1 MENSREI
8 GSLPSSRASM
18 ASTLPLFLPHT
29 RSGRTFFIASTMLG
43 AVAVVQ
49 LLVLAGYLLRSGITA
64 RPAAEIHFAESVG
77 TASIPLTAPTR
88 PQLAAPTPAP
98 IQVAPVEPVTV
109 TESAAIAR
117 PTPATVARN
126 QAGSGDLLEQARQL
140 RTHGDMNSA
149 LARLRE
155 AQVAEPD
162 NPQIVAEM
170 ALTYEAMQIPD
181 RAFEQWQRLYNQGEG
196 IGALYYLADSKLH
209 SAPTRQVNA
218 AVPTA
223 TNRDGQTAA
232 SEASILKLTDIHA
245 QDLTDPSV
253 EQKVSLKIVVKNR
266 PGTVIDPTKVR
277 ILTYFY
283 DLVDGK
289 DTVLTDAQ
297 TDFAWLTPAPV
308 NWANDKSEVLET
320 TYLRPKAAPAPVP
333 AKEPEAATRAGK
345 SHARRGK
352 GDAADVLAVSA
363 AGTPAPVRVY
373 RGYTVRLYYDR
384 QLQDAQADPITLLQ
398 QFPPPVTLPNE

>member
-1 MENSREI
+1 MW
-8 GSLPSSRASM
+8 LPLRASM
-18 ASTLPLFLPHT
+18 AFPSQIPFPPT
-29 RSGRTFFIASTMLG
+29 RSGRTFFIALTVLG
-43 AVAVVQ
+43 AGALLQ
-49 LLVLAGYLLRSGITA
+49 LLVLVGYLARSGISV
-64 RPAAEIHFAESVG
+64 RPAAEIHFAESLPAAGANAPG
-77 TASIPLTAPTR
+77 TTVRSQPL
-88 PQLAAPTPAP
+88 APTPAP
-98 IQVAPVEPVTV
+98 VQIAPGDPAAV
-109 TESAAIAR
+109 TESTVMAR
-117 PTPATVARN
+117 PTPAATRY

-140 RTHGDMNSA
+140 RTRGDMNSA

-162 NPQIVAEM
+162 NPQIIAEM
-170 ALTYEAMQIPD
+170 ALTYEAMQITD

-209 SAPTRQVNA
+209 SAPAHPASAVSPA
-218 AVPTA
+218 ATGGTGATA
-223 TNRDGQTAA
+223 ND
-232 SEASILKLTDIHA
+232 SVVLKLTDIHA

-297 TDFAWLTPAPV
+297 TDFAWLTTAPV

-320 TYLRPKAAPAPVP
+320 TYTRPKVPPVSAPPKEADPAPRGGKGRIRRRKGE
-333 AKEPEAATRAGK
+333 AEGTEAATGK
-345 SHARRGK
+345 
-352 GDAADVLAVSA
+352 
-363 AGTPAPVRVY
+363 PASVRVY

-384 QLQDAQADPITLLQ
+384 QLQDAQADPISLLQ
-398 QFPPPVTLPNE
+398 QFPPPVTLPNDQ

>member
-1 MENSREI
+1 MAFPSQI
-8 GSLPSSRASM
+8 HLP
-18 ASTLPLFLPHT
+18 PT
-29 RSGRTFFIASTMLG
+29 RSGRTFFVALTLLG
-43 AVAVVQ
+43 GAALLQ
-49 LLVLAGYLLRSGITA
+49 LLALGGYLAHSGIPV
-64 RPAAEIHFAESVG
+64 RPATEIHFAESMV
-77 TASIPLTAPTR
+77 ASNSNALRTPNILQPV
-88 PQLAAPTPAP
+88 APTPAP
-98 IQVAPVEPVTV
+98 VRAEPADP
-109 TESAAIAR
+109 AAASGALEVSR
-117 PTPATVARN
+117 PTPAPAARF

-140 RTHGDMNSA
+140 RTRGDMNSA

-162 NPQIVAEM
+162 SPQIIAEM

-196 IGALYYLADSKLH
+196 IGALYNLADARLH
-209 SAPTRQVNA
+209 GAPARPNGETPASGASNP
-218 AVPTA
+218 AVAPA
-223 TNRDGQTAA
+223 NDAV
-232 SEASILKLTDIHA
+232 ILKLTDIHA

-253 EQKVSLKIVVKNR
+253 EQRISLKIVVKNR

-297 TDFAWLTPAPV
+297 TDFAWLTPGPV

-320 TYLRPKAAPAPVP
+320 IYTRPKAAPSP
-333 AKEPEAATRAGK
+333 AVLKEPDPAPRAGK
-345 SHARRGK
+345 GHPRHGK
-352 GDAADVLAVSA
+352 GDAAESA
-363 AGTPAPVRVY
+363 TPATAERASVRVY

-384 QLQDAQADPITLLQ
+384 QLQDAQADPISLLQ

>member
-1 MENSREI
+1 MAPTLQI
-8 GSLPSSRASM
+8 LLPS
-18 ASTLPLFLPHT
+18 T
-29 RSGRTFFIASTMLG
+29 RSGRTFFIALILLG
-43 AVAVVQ
+43 VAGLVQ
-49 LLVLAGYLLRSGITA
+49 LLVLGGYLLRSGITV
-64 RPAAEIHFAESVG
+64 RPAAEIHFAESMPG
-77 TASIPLTAPTR
+77 AGANPLTVPTR
-88 PQLAAPTPAP
+88 LQPLVPTPAP
-98 IQVAPVEPVTV
+98 IQVAPAEPALGA
-109 TESAAIAR
+109 ESQVMAR
-117 PTPATVARN
+117 PTPAPVARY
-126 QAGSGDLLEQARQL
+126 QVGSGDLLEQARQL
-140 RTHGDMNSA
+140 RTRGDMNSA

-162 NPQIVAEM
+162 NPQIIAEM

-196 IGALYYLADSKLH
+196 VGALYYLADSKLH
-209 SAPTRQVNA
+209 TAPTHPVNA
-218 AVPTA
+218 ANPAAAGPANTA
-223 TNRDGQTAA
+223 STNDG
-232 SEASILKLTDIHA
+232 SILKLTDIHA

-320 TYLRPKAAPAPVP
+320 TYLRPKAAPAPAAP
-333 AKEPEAATRAGK
+333 AKEAETATRGGK
-345 SHARRGK
+345 GHSRRGK
-352 GDAADVLAVSA
+352 GDVADGGTASA
-363 AGTPAPVRVY
+363 ASTPAPVRVY

-398 QFPPPVTLPNE
+398 QFPPPVTLSNE